1 MRCVIPLLL
10 WLVSLQPAFAA
21 LSPTNLTAGGSNT
34 AATSYT
40 TASITP
46 SANALVLASVYN
58 NADPLVPN
66 TPTLTGNGLTWV
78 EVVTRLDGVT
88 NTRITL
94 FRAMGSAPSAG
105 AVTIDMAGQSQ
116 ANGSTWIVTEFS
128 GADTSGTNGS
138 AAVIQG
144 AGAGCVFGS
153 TLTVTL
159 GAFSSAANATYGAI
173 VITGIKD
180 IVPGSGFTQI
190 RELQDTQP
198 PGTISVQDEWK
209 STNDTSVDWTWSG
222 SHCNYAVAA
231 ELKPGCIPSLTLLG
245 VTAC

>member
-1 MRCVIPLLL
+1 MRRILLL
-10 WLVSLQPAFAA
+10 LLLFLGLQSVAFAA

-46 SANALVLASVYN
+46 SANALVLASVYS
-58 NADPLVPN
+58 ASDPLVPN

-78 EVVTRLDGVT
+78 EVFSHLGGTARM
-88 NTRITL
+88 TL
-94 FRAMGSAPSAG
+94 FRAMGAAPSAG
-105 AVTIDMAGQSQ
+105 AITIDFAGQSQ

-153 TLTVTL
+153 SLTVTL

-173 VITGIKD
+173 IITGIKD

>member
-1 MRCVIPLLL
+1 MRRILLL
-10 WLVSLQPAFAA
+10 LLLFLGLQSAAFAA

-46 SANALVLASVYN
+46 SANALILASVES
-58 NADPLVPN
+58 NADPDAPN

-78 EVVTRLDGVT
+78 EVVTRLDGT
-88 NTRITL
+88 ARMTL

-105 AVTIDMAGQSQ
+105 AITIDFAGQSQ

-153 TLTVTL
+153 
-159 GAFSSAANATYGAI
+159 S
-173 VITGIKD
+173 
-180 IVPGSGFTQI
+180 
-190 RELQDTQP
+190 
-198 PGTISVQDEWK
+198 
-209 STNDTSVDWTWSG
+209 
-222 SHCNYAVAA
+222 
-231 ELKPGCIPSLTLLG
+231 
-245 VTAC
+245 